1 MKIVD
6 TNILLYAVNEDS
18 QAHVACREWL
28 QTALAGNEAIGLPWL
43 NLLAF
48 VRVSTNPRVFPRPLT
63 VSEAMG
69 YVQGWLAAPCT
80 VTPEPTPR
88 HAQVL
93 AGLLNTSGT
102 AANLTN
108 DAYLAALALQAD
120 ADVVTMD
127 RDFLRFGVRIV
138 VPGAP

>member
-1 MKIVD
+1 
-6 TNILLYAVNEDS
+6 
-18 QAHVACREWL
+18 
-28 QTALAGNEAIGLPWL
+28 
-43 NLLAF
+43 
-48 VRVSTNPRVFPRPLT
+48 
-63 VSEAMG
+63 MG

-138 VPGAP
+138 VPGAS